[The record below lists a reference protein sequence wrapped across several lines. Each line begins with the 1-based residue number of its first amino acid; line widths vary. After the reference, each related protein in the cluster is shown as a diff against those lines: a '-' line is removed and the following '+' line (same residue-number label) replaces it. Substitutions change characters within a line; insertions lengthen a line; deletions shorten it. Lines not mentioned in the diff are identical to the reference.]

1 MDTKTTTTNNVDA
14 ATTIDTSG
22 SPQQIVPGVDMDHP
36 AVDNDPRTGTSDEQN
51 QIDFND
57 PTISGADAVA
67 KALGF
72 KTAGEAAADAKKAT
86 AKK

>member
-36 AVDNDPRTGTSDEQN
+36 AVDNDPRKGTSDEQN

-67 KALGF
+67 QALGF
-72 KTAGEAAADAKKAT
+72 KTADEAAADSKKASAKK
-86 AKK
+86 